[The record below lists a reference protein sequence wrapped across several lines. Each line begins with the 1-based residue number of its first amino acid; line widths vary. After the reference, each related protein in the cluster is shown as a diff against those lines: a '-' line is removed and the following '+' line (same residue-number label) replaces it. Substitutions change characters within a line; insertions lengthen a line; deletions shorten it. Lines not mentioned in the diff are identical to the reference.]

1 MRHSA
6 WPASIGI
13 ALFAI
18 VAATF
23 PAQADDAPT
32 IAAPPVAPTK
42 VVPPR
47 FVPLKPEAAIKV
59 LTDKGL
65 KKLKATTSS
74 IPWVLPDDA
83 KTHEKLADFLK
94 VAAANHAAAKAA
106 KAEAAQIVKDRETL
120 SKAEP
125 RYSELKGYAD
135 KPDTIPQKIASR
147 FRNQQEMMQALQQ
160 DLNDQVN
167 TLNKLRPKLAG
178 KFAGDMPASLKSAI
192 ADWMLANNNLILA
205 DFPAKP
211 IFDELDKKYRALADD
226 PEVATALKSL
236 GKKNHLGS
244 TEFDQDRKAMAEC
257 EATAMSGEVPFYR
270 EGALDSVGAILNETT
285 PVIVRID
292 SVNGQ
297 SASWAPTDVL
307 AKAGITVD
315 PSAPMVTLNFSGNA
329 KRTVQCRLVVVPK
342 LRFGKYV
349 LENVKFLA
357 MPDDAKDLGVQI
369 TSAELKGYDQTPDRE
384 TWLYKFVKQEQPKP
398 DEAK

>member
-1 MRHSA
+1 MFRLSGRKVPIMVRFGDSA
-6 WPASIGI
+6 DKRSLAGLSAIGI
-13 ALFAI
+13 AFLA
-18 VAATF
+18 VASTVLAR
-23 PAQADDAPT
+23 ADDPPSSDPPKVASPQV
-32 IAAPPVAPTK
+32 APPK
-42 VVPPR
+42 

-65 KKLKATTSS
+65 KKLKATPTS
-74 IPWVLPDDA
+74 IPWVLPGDA

-94 VAAANHAAAKAA
+94 VATANHAAAKAA

-147 FRNQQEMMQALQQ
+147 FRNQREMMQALQQ

-167 TLNKLRPKLAG
+167 TLNKLRPKLSG

-205 DFPAKP
+205 YFPAKP
-211 IFDELDKKYRALADD
+211 VFDELEKKYRDLADD

-244 TEFDQDRKAMAEC
+244 PEFDQDRKAMAEC

-270 EGALDSVGAILNETT
+270 EGASIA
-285 PVIVRID
+285 
-292 SVNGQ
+292 
-297 SASWAPTDVL
+297 SA
-307 AKAGITVD
+307 
-315 PSAPMVTLNFSGNA
+315 
-329 KRTVQCRLVVVPK
+329 R
-342 LRFGKYV
+342 Y
-349 LENVKFLA
+349 
-357 MPDDAKDLGVQI
+357 
-369 TSAELKGYDQTPDRE
+369 
-384 TWLYKFVKQEQPKP
+384 
-398 DEAK
+398 